1 MSETARDALIERI
14 AELKQQR
21 HAVILAH
28 NYQREEVQR
37 IADYTGDSLEL
48 ARRAARTTAEVIV
61 FCGVTFMAETAAV
74 LCPGRLVLLPDL
86 RSGCP
91 MADMIDGAQL
101 RAWKQEHPGAL
112 VVCYVNSTAE
122 VKAESDICCTSANAI
137 EVVQSLPADRE
148 VLFVPDQYLGGHVQR
163 QTGRSLV
170 LWPGFCP
177 THQRITAEAIA
188 ARRAEYPGAPVLVH
202 PECTP
207 EAAAAADAVLSTGG
221 MCRYASGSP
230 ASTLLIGTE
239 TGILFRLG
247 QENPGKRFVPVT
259 EDAVCPNMKRITLEK
274 IRHALEELTHPIT
287 VPEDTAHAARAA
299 LERMLA
305 LG

>member
-1 MSETARDALIERI
+1 MESRDECIARIVR
-14 AELKQQR
+14 LKAAR
-21 HAVILAH
+21 GAVILAH
-28 NYQREEVQR
+28 NYQRGEVQD
-37 IADYTGDSLEL
+37 IADFTGDSLEL
-48 ARRAARTTAEVIV
+48 SRKAAATDAETII
-61 FCGVTFMAETAAV
+61 FCGVYFMAETAAILSPSKCV
-74 LCPGRLVLLPDL
+74 LIPDPQA
-86 RSGCP
+86 GCP
-91 MADMIDGAQL
+91 MVDMAPVEAV
-101 RAWKQEHPGAL
+101 RALKAKHPGAI
-112 VVCYVNSTAE
+112 VVTYVNSSAA